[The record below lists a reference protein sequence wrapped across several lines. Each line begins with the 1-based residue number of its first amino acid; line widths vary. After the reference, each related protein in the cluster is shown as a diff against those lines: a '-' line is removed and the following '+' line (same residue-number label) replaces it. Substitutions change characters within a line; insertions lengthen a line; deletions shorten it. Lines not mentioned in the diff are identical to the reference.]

1 MKFFKSLS
9 IFLVFALA
17 VGGLALGSLSF
28 NNTLADEANLQ
39 EVTVNES
46 NAAEVFSA
54 PWQYSSIT
62 LSSDLDFAELGITL
76 NASTSKPC
84 WSRRCT
90 CNSLQAGFPPCPI
103 RLYRKIGMR
112 RILLAGAHPQELS
125 PNYSYELHRS

>member
-28 NNTLADEANLQ
+28 NNTLADEANLK

-76 NASTSKPC
+76 NASVS
-84 WSRRCT
+84 SD
-90 CNSLQAGFPPCPI
+90 NSQVFKGTLNGDGHTISNLSFSNENGGNNFG
-103 RLYRKIGMR
+103 LIGAFVQ
-112 RILLAGAHPQELS
+112 ILFQ
-125 PNYSYELHRS
+125 